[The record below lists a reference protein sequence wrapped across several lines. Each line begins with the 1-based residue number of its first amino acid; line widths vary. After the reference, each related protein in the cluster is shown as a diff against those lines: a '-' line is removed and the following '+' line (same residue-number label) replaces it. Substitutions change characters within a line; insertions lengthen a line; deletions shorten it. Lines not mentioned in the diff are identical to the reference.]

1 MFEDEARFGR
11 LMEPRACW
19 APYPMRPVIPQ
30 GVVREYIYAYTAANP
45 LNGRIDFTIQPFLN
59 SVNVNHFLNYLSA
72 QHTHEEVV
80 LVWDGARA
88 HTGDEVKIPSN
99 IHPILL
105 PPRSPRLNPIE
116 IFWSELREKFFHNR
130 IFDSIPGLMDYL
142 SIALCMLKD
151 ERAKLKRLLGFDWI
165 NRIILNAI

>member
-11 LMEPRACW
+11 LMEPKACW
-19 APYPMRPVIPQ
+19 APYPMRPIIPQ

-45 LNGRIDFTIQPFLN
+45 LDGHIDFAIQPFLDAE
-59 SVNVNHFLNYLSA
+59 NVSYFLKYLSA
-72 QHTHEEVV
+72 QHSNEDVV

-105 PPRSPRLNPIE
+105 PPRSPCLNPVE
-116 IFWSELREKFFHNR
+116 SFWGELREKFFHNFT
-130 IFDSIPGLMDYL
+130 FDCIPSLLDYL
-142 SIALCMLKD
+142 SIALSMFKN
-151 ERAKLKRLLGFDWI
+151 EKAKLKRLLGFNWA
-165 NRIILNAI
+165 NNAILNAI